1 MEQIMEQI
9 GNLLIAGILALISWA
24 MTHGIPLL
32 KSKLKETMHFRGS
45 GVVVD
50 AIGQAVSELGLN
62 LKEALKDGRFSSDD
76 KELLKGKAREIA
88 ARHLGELGGF
98 YKKDLTKWIDE
109 QLEAELGKLQ
119 IWVAG
124 KGSNSGSENP

>member
-1 MEQIMEQI
+1 MEQIMEQL

-32 KSKLKETMHFRGS
+32 ESKLKENMHFRGS

-62 LKEALKDGRFSSDD
+62 LKEALRDGGFSSED
-76 KELLKGKAREIA
+76 KALLKGKAREIA

-98 YKKDLTKWIDE
+98 YKKDLTMWIDE

-119 IWVAG
+119 IWVL
-124 KGSNSGSENP
+124 GSTQDSDSKIP